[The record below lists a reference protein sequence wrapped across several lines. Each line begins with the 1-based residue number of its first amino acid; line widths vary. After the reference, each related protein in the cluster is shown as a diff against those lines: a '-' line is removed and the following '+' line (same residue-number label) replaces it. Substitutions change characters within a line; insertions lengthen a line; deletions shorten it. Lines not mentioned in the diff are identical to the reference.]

1 MFESKP
7 ELKGLTMAEPRSS
20 WNLNRRMLLQG
31 ALATVALAATPR
43 ALRAVPNSI
52 PPSEALERLMAGNTR
67 YLENKMHFKDFSA
80 GRASRAAA
88 QYPVAA
94 ILGCADSR
102 VAPEFIFDQDPGQ
115 LFVCRVAGNYMNVDI
130 LASLEYGVTVLGAPL
145 VMVLG
150 HSNCGAVKAVIQYE
164 KDRKALP
171 GHLQMLLD
179 AVSPGVAEAIRQGPA
194 DLLDHAIEANVRY
207 NAERLRRANPVIAK
221 AVEDKRVEVVG
232 AVYQLATGQVRLL
245 K

>member
-1 MFESKP
+1 M
-7 ELKGLTMAEPRSS
+7 
-20 WNLNRRMLLQG
+20 
-31 ALATVALAATPR
+31 
-43 ALRAVPNSI
+43 
-52 PPSEALERLMAGNTR
+52 
-67 YLENKMHFKDFSA
+67 ENKMHLKDFSA
-80 GRASRAAA
+80 GRAARAVA

-102 VAPEFIFDQDPGQ
+102 VAPELIFDQDPGQ

-179 AVSPGVAEAIRQGPA
+179 AVSPGVTEAIRQGPT

-221 AVEDKRVEVVG
+221 AVEEKRVEVVG
-232 AVYQLATGQVRLL
+232 AVYQLATGQVKLL

>member
-1 MFESKP
+1 
-7 ELKGLTMAEPRSS
+7 MAEPRSS

-80 GRASRAAA
+80 GRASRVAA

-179 AVSPGVAEAIRQGPA
+179 AVSPGVAEAIRQGPT

>member
-1 MFESKP
+1 MKAGV
-7 ELKGLTMAEPRSS
+7 KGLTMAEPRSS

-80 GRASRAAA
+80 GRAARAVA

-94 ILGCADSR
+94 ILGCADAR

-171 GHLQMLLD
+171 GHLQMLVD
-179 AVSPGVAEAIRQGPA
+179 AVSPGVAEAIRQGPT

-207 NAERLRRANPVIAK
+207 NAERLRRAHPVIAK
-221 AVEDKRVEVVG
+221 AVEEKRVEVVG

>member
-1 MFESKP
+1 MIEAQGRLS
-7 ELKGLTMAEPRSS
+7 
-20 WNLNRRMLLQG
+20 RRTLLQG
-31 ALATVALAATPR
+31 ALAATAVAALPR
-43 ALRAVPNSI
+43 ALRAMPNNI
-52 PPSEALERLMAGNTR
+52 PPSAALQRLIDGNAR
-67 YLENKMHFKDFSA
+67 YVQNKIDLKDFTA
-80 GRASRAAA
+80 GRAARAAA

-102 VAPEFIFDQDPGQ
+102 VAPEFIFDQDPGE

-130 LASLEYGVTVLGAPL
+130 LASLEYGVEVLGAPL

-150 HSNCGAVKAVIQYE
+150 HTNCGAVKAVLQYE

-179 AVSPGVAEAIRQGPA
+179 AVSPGVVEAMRQGPT
-194 DLLDHAIEANVRY
+194 DELNHAIEANVRH
-207 NAERLRRANPVIAK
+207 NAQRLRQANPVIAK
-221 AVEDKRVEVVG
+221 AVEEKKVDVVS
-232 AVYQLATGQVRLL
+232 AVYELATGQVRLL

>member
-1 MFESKP
+1 MTEEQGRLS
-7 ELKGLTMAEPRSS
+7 
-20 WNLNRRMLLQG
+20 RRTLLQG
-31 ALATVALAATPR
+31 ALAATVVAAVPR
-43 ALRAVPNSI
+43 ALRAMPNTI
-52 PPSEALERLMAGNTR
+52 PPSAALQRLMDGNAR
-67 YLENKMHFKDFSA
+67 YVQNKIDLKDFTA
-80 GRASRAAA
+80 GRAARAAA

-102 VAPEFIFDQDPGQ
+102 VAPEFIFDQDPGE

-130 LASLEYGVTVLGAPL
+130 LASLEYGVEVLGAPL

-150 HSNCGAVKAVIQYE
+150 HTNCGAVKAVLQYE

-179 AVSPGVAEAIRQGPA
+179 AVSPGVVEAIRQGPT
-194 DLLDHAIEANVRY
+194 DQLNHAIEANVRH
-207 NAERLRRANPVIAK
+207 NAQRLRQANPVIAK
-221 AVEDKRVEVVG
+221 AVEEKRVDVVS
-232 AVYQLATGQVRLL
+232 AVYELATGQVRLL

>member
-1 MFESKP
+1 MS
-7 ELKGLTMAEPRSS
+7 EPQSS
-20 WNLNRRMLLQG
+20 SCLNRRTLLQG
-31 ALATVALAATPR
+31 AFAAVALAAAPR
-43 ALRAVPNSI
+43 VLRAVPNAIS
-52 PPSEALERLMAGNTR
+52 PSAALERLMAGNTR
-67 YLENKMHFKDFSA
+67 YLENKMNFKDFSA
-80 GRASRAAA
+80 GRAARAEV

-171 GHLQMLLD
+171 GHLQMLVD
-179 AVSPGVAEAIRQGPA
+179 AVSPGVAEAIRQGPT

-207 NAERLRRANPVIAK
+207 NAERLRRAHPVIAK
-221 AVEDKRVEVVG
+221 AVEEKRVEVVG

>member
-1 MFESKP
+1 MIEAQGRLS
-7 ELKGLTMAEPRSS
+7 
-20 WNLNRRMLLQG
+20 RRTLLQG
-31 ALATVALAATPR
+31 ALAATAVAALPR
-43 ALRAVPNSI
+43 ALRAMPNTI
-52 PPSEALERLMAGNTR
+52 PPSAALQRLIDGNAR
-67 YLENKMHFKDFSA
+67 YVQNKIDLKDFTA
-80 GRASRAAA
+80 GRAARAAA

-102 VAPEFIFDQDPGQ
+102 VAPEFIFDQDPGE

-130 LASLEYGVTVLGAPL
+130 LASLEYGVEVLGAPL

-150 HSNCGAVKAVIQYE
+150 HTNCGAVKAVLQYE

-179 AVSPGVAEAIRQGPA
+179 AVSPGVVEAMRQGPT
-194 DLLDHAIEANVRY
+194 DELNHAIEANVRH
-207 NAERLRRANPVIAK
+207 NAQRLRQANPVIAK
-221 AVEDKRVEVVG
+221 AVEEKKVDVVS
-232 AVYQLATGQVRLL
+232 AVYELATGQVRLL

>member
-1 MFESKP
+1 
-7 ELKGLTMAEPRSS
+7 
-20 WNLNRRMLLQG
+20 LNVIEAQRRLSRRTLLQG
-31 ALATVALAATPR
+31 ALAATAVAALPR
-43 ALRAVPNSI
+43 ALRAMPNSI
-52 PPSEALERLMAGNTR
+52 PPSAALQRLMDGNAR
-67 YLENKMHFKDFSA
+67 YVQNKIDLKDFTA
-80 GRASRAAA
+80 GRAARAAA

-102 VAPEFIFDQDPGQ
+102 VAPEFIFDQDPGE

-130 LASLEYGVTVLGAPL
+130 LASLEYGVEVLGAPL

-150 HSNCGAVKAVIQYE
+150 HTNCGAVKAVLQYE

-179 AVSPGVAEAIRQGPA
+179 AVSPGVVEAMRQGPT
-194 DLLDHAIEANVRY
+194 DELNHAIEANVRH
-207 NAERLRRANPVIAK
+207 NAQRLRQANPVIAK
-221 AVEDKRVEVVG
+221 AVEEKKVDVVS
-232 AVYQLATGQVRLL
+232 AVYELATGQVRLL